1 VEETAR
7 ALSAPELTAEV
18 AADADAGRDAPGLG
32 TSPDPGQLTVAR
44 YRSDAG

>member
-18 AADADAGRDAPGLG
+18 AAAAGIGPDTPVLG
-32 TSPDPGQLTVAR
+32 TSPDSAELTVAL
-44 YRSDAG
+44 YRNEAG